1 MKRSLIILV
10 VLLSWLTQAT
20 TQASDVRIVGLLTEY
35 ELQPMGVDTQHPRF
49 SWQMSAAEGL
59 TGCRQTACRILV
71 KDKSGRLLWDSDRM
85 YTSESLN
92 VQYDGERLSPASH
105 YDWTVTVWDED
116 DQPHEATSWFETGLM
131 ARNEQDAAW
140 GGAQWI
146 GTVDDDQAFYAHY
159 LPVFR
164 LGCTVMLD
172 RHSHSTSASILYGG
186 NDERLMDANKNIYHL
201 QARRDSSFIRIELDG
216 NSITKGGQAKVKVYR
231 KGYHPDDNADRP
243 LTSFD
248 IPQTI
253 IGKHNL
259 YQPHRMEVASNLGD
273 SKIYV
278 DGKEVGN
285 VNLNPLGRGGDFI
298 AYPVVGDVGIRLK
311 QGQKATFTDLSIS
324 NLRSPGNVIAQVDC
338 REGLHDPLATRHA
351 DAPQRLYTRQGGG
364 RGKALCDGTGCIR
377 FLRERS
383 TGEHGLSEPRC
394 DSVQQDA
401 SLSDI

>member
-1 MKRSLIILV
+1 
-10 VLLSWLTQAT
+10 
-20 TQASDVRIVGLLTEY
+20 
-35 ELQPMGVDTQHPRF
+35 
-49 SWQMSAAEGL
+49 
-59 TGCRQTACRILV
+59 
-71 KDKSGRLLWDSDRM
+71 
-85 YTSESLN
+85 
-92 VQYDGERLSPASH
+92 
-105 YDWTVTVWDED
+105 
-116 DQPHEATSWFETGLM
+116 M

-140 GGAQWI
+140 SGAQLI
-146 GTVDDDQAFYAHY
+146 GAGNDDQVLYAHY

-298 AYPVVGDVGIRLK
+298 GRSEASITAATLSANVPMFSFSKLVCIPAVCNILCIFRALRHTVFIWTGPWSFNPRRPIDTMLDV
-311 QGQKATFTDLSIS
+311 
-324 NLRSPGNVIAQVDC
+324 
-338 REGLHDPLATRHA
+338 LHR
-351 DAPQRLYTRQGGG
+351 
-364 RGKALCDGTGCIR
+364 
-377 FLRERS
+377 
-383 TGEHGLSEPRC
+383 
-394 DSVQQDA
+394 
-401 SLSDI
+401 